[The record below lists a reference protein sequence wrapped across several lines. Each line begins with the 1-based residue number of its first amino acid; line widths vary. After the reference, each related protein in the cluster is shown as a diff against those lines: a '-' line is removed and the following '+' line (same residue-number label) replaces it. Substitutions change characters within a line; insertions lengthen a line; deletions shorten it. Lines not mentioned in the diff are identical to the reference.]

1 MLHCSQLPFAYME
14 LNKEDQNRMSEAPLP
29 QGEVGVK
36 RQFGLPHDA
45 TLGKAWNINSS
56 QRVAMQQHS

>member
-1 MLHCSQLPFAYME
+1 ME

-29 QGEVGVK
+29 QGEVCVK